1 MSDLMEWL
9 LILVVGY
16 NLLSVWIISG
26 ILDRILT
33 ALREM
38 NVEMGR
44 MRRKQ

>member
-1 MSDLMEWL
+1 MSDLMAWL

-16 NLLSVWIISG
+16 NLFSVWIISG

>member
-1 MSDLMEWL
+1 MSNLMEWL
-9 LILVVGY
+9 LILAVGY
-16 NLLSVWIISG
+16 NMISVWIISG

-38 NVEMGR
+38 NDEMGR